1 MDYITG
7 IAYLLIILSILV
19 IVHEWGHFAVAKF
32 FKMRVEEFAL
42 FFGPIL
48 LRLGKKGE
56 TEYNIR
62 SVPLGGFVRIAGM
75 EPDDISGG
83 RPILEAICDPQFN
96 DPSGLVKL
104 VKQLEAD
111 TMAEIDPANISPEV
125 REMLHS
131 SVNSRGELD
140 ADRREELE
148 MKQASPKVNDD
159 EKKLIQMVL
168 LADSRATDPGLYSQ
182 KPIYQR
188 ALAIFGGPFMSLFF
202 GYALFCILGVTV
214 GLPTDKYTNQVQV
227 DPNGSARTA
236 GLKTGDR
243 IVAINGVPTRVGK
256 DLTEKIHSSVGVP
269 LTLTIQRDD
278 QTMPLVVTPQP
289 KEVDKFDK
297 NGKPVL
303 DSKGKPVKETIGLI
317 GVMPIP
323 TLERVSPIE
332 AVKDGTLRTWGY
344 VDLLV
349 HVVFSKEVGKAVG
362 GPIAMGQTASA
373 VQKLGFAHML
383 YMAASFSLSLG
394 IMNLLPIP
402 ILDGGHLL
410 LLGLEKVRRR
420 KLTPREVYRAQ
431 MVGLAMLGAMVVFVM
446 FNDIFRTLAGHSIQ

>member
-7 IAYLLIILSILV
+7 IAYLLIILSVLV

-48 LRLGKKGE
+48 LRLGKRGE

-83 RPILEAICDPQFN
+83 RPILEAIRDPQFN
-96 DPSGLVKL
+96 DPAGLVKL
-104 VKQLEAD
+104 VKQLDAD

-131 SVNSRGELD
+131 AVNSRGELD

-148 MKQASPKVNDD
+148 MKQASPKINDD

-227 DPNGSARTA
+227 DPNGSARAA
-236 GLKTGDR
+236 GMKTGDR
-243 IVAINGVPTRVGK
+243 ITAINGVPTRVGK
-256 DLTEKIHSSVGVP
+256 DLTEKIHKSPNIP
-269 LTLTIQRDD
+269 LTLTVLRDG
-278 QTMPLVVTPQP
+278 QTISLVVTPQP
-289 KEVDKFDK
+289 KEIEKYEKDKPVLDK
-297 NGKPVL
+297 NGKPV
-303 DSKGKPVKETIGLI
+303 KETWGLI
-317 GVMPIP
+317 GVGPIP
-323 TLERVSPIE
+323 TLERVSPVE
-332 AVKDGTLRTWGY
+332 AVKDGTARTWMY
-344 VDLLV
+344 VDLLA
-349 HVVFSKEVGKAVG
+349 HVVFSKDAGKAIG

-446 FNDIFRTLAGHSIQ
+446 FNDIFRTVTGHSIQ